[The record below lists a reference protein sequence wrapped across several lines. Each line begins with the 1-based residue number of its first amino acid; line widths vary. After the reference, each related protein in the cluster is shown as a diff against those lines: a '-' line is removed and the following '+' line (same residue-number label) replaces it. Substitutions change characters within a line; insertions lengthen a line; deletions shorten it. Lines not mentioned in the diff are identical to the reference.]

1 MPYYTGRDAPA
12 PHAPDYPSAT
22 LVASGSDFG
31 VIVSIMCVCGN
42 NDCAFTANSYPN
54 EMVFVPDWRTVEADE
69 PSLKMGGPR

>member
-22 LVASGSDFG
+22 IVAHENG
-31 VIVSIMCVCGN
+31 VMVCIMCVCKDDDCGFTGN
-42 NDCAFTANSYPN
+42 LYPN
-54 EMVFVPDWRTVEADE
+54 DLAFIPDWRTVEADE